1 MPSCLLFSV
10 KIAKGGSGN
19 KRGNEVFEFG
29 YAELPSIFYKN
40 KHNFKEKSFCVEKT
54 SSFMEPPFPLGKGPL
69 EYSEWVV
76 LLSLY
81 VKNGENEVQIHFF
94 VLPLR
99 LIFE

>member
-54 SSFMEPPFPLGKGPL
+54 KSFMAPPFFPLAKGLWNIPNRL
-69 EYSEWVV
+69 FCYLCMSKMTKMRCEYTF
-76 LLSLY
+76 LSYLC
-81 VKNGENEVQIHFF
+81 G
-94 VLPLR
+94 
-99 LIFE
+99 